1 MLVALASGTPIAAWA
16 QAAQPQPSEGTAA
29 TVTASP
35 DDAAAGGSEAE
46 KSDSAAPQ
54 QTAQAQAAPPQA
66 GQAASREA
74 AIEQEEA
81 AKATQLKPYQPNAG
95 ERWSQKAQ
103 DILVGGGLHWHPFFE
118 NAYSGGGFTLGA
130 GYMHPIGSYSRI
142 DARGSWTFLGY
153 KRAEVEF
160 SSPRLFNRR
169 GSFTA
174 LGGWREATQ
183 VGFYG
188 IGPNTSVD
196 DATNYSF
203 QQPYLSGLLEFWPTR
218 RLLMLAGG
226 LEFSRWS
233 QRPGE
238 GIDPSVETVY
248 TPETLPGLGATTK
261 YVHSQGTVGVDW
273 RTSPGYTRRGGYYGI
288 TFHDYADRDDLFGF
302 RQVDYEAIQHF
313 PILRETWVI
322 SLRGRVQTAFDKDG
336 QQIPF
341 FMLPAVGGGSTL
353 RGYSSWRFRDVNS
366 LLLQAEW
373 RIMANRFL
381 DTALFWDA
389 GKTVPSRSDLDFD
402 GLKHD
407 FGFGV
412 RFHGP
417 FATPLRIEIAKSSES
432 FHLVFSSSAVF

>member
-1 MLVALASGTPIAAWA
+1 MLVALAAGTPIVAWA
-16 QAAQPQPSEGTAA
+16 QAAQPQQSEGTAA
-29 TVTASP
+29 TVTAKP
-35 DDAAAGGSEAE
+35 DDSAAVGNDAE
-46 KSDSAAPQ
+46 TSDSAALQ

-66 GQAASREA
+66 GQAQTREA
-74 AIEQEEA
+74 AIEQEQA
-81 AKATQLKPYQPNAG
+81 AKVPLLKPYQPNAG
-95 ERWSQKAQ
+95 ERWAQKAQ
-103 DILVGGGLHWHPFFE
+103 DVLVNGGLHWHPFFE

-130 GYMHPIGSYSRI
+130 GYVHPIGSYNRI

-160 SSPRLFNRR
+160 TAPKLFHRR
-169 GSFTA
+169 GSFSA

-188 IGPNTSVD
+188 LGPNTSVD

-248 TPETLPGLGATTK
+248 TPETLPGLGATAK
-261 YVHSQGTVGVDW
+261 YVHSQGTVGFDW
-273 RTSPGYTRRGGYYGI
+273 RTSPGYSRRGGYYGA
-288 TFHDYADRDDLFGF
+288 TLHDYADRDDAFGF

-313 PILRETWVI
+313 PILREAWVI
-322 SLRGRVQTAFDKDG
+322 SLRGRIQTAFDKDN

-341 FMLPAVGGGSTL
+341 FMMPAVGGGSSL
-353 RGYSSWRFRDVNS
+353 RGFSSWRFRDLNS

-373 RIMANRFL
+373 RIMVNRFL
-381 DTALFWDA
+381 DTAVFYDT
-389 GKTVPSRSDLDFD
+389 GKVVPDRSDLDLS
-402 GLKHD
+402 GLRHD
-407 FGFGV
+407 IGFGV
-412 RFHGP
+412 RFHNL
-417 FATPLRIEIAKSSES
+417 FVTPLRIELAKSNEGL
-432 FHLVFSSSAVF
+432 HLVFSSSAAF